1 MDSLSTEN
9 CGHLDIRMACVYCTT
24 LNAWCELSIWWLN
37 VFSAVNIY
45 VTFLCSPFS
54 PFTLRSLPW
63 IWVFVLYPGQVGRVH
78 GRNEEKF
85 QIILSLYMS
94 WKMWMYYYA
103 YYRCLA
109 CSQPAWSMMDQVVFA
124 PGGKSVVCPSRWL
137 EVRLLCHCR
146 FPSVPWFL
154 TKRCGGIQT

>member
-1 MDSLSTEN
+1 MPLFYFLPSHLSPSTPSPESE
-9 CGHLDIRMACVYCTT
+9 Y
-24 LNAWCELSIWWLN
+24 
-37 VFSAVNIY
+37 
-45 VTFLCSPFS
+45 LCYI
-54 PFTLRSLPW
+54 LGRW
-63 IWVFVLYPGQVGRVH
+63 GQFM

-94 WKMWMYYYA
+94 WKMWLCYV
-103 YYRCLA
+103 YYRFLA
-109 CSQPAWSMMDQVVFA
+109 CSQSACSGPDQGVFA

-154 TKRCGGIQT
+154 TNRCGGIQT